1 MSTERRKQLFRL
13 LGDLPDQREIST
25 ESLRIEEREG
35 NIIETLLLDLNG
47 HEKVPAYF
55 VKPKSAKGPYPAVL
69 FQHSHGGQYDRGKS
83 ELIEG
88 ADYLKAPSF
97 FRELTSLGYGVLAI
111 DHWGFGD
118 RQGKTESEIFK
129 EMLLTGRVMWGMMIY
144 DSLRALDYLQ
154 SRPDVKPDRI
164 GTIGMSMGG
173 LMAWWTA
180 ALDDRIKVCVDLCS
194 QVDHHV
200 LMTTQNL
207 DRHGFYYYVPSLA
220 KHFSA
225 SEIQS
230 MIAPRPHLSLVSVH
244 DRLTPAEGVNKIEE
258 ELTAVYAGQEASDCY
273 RVVRSASGHFETAV
287 MRREAVRFLQKW
299 L

>member
-1 MSTERRKQLFRL
+1 MRAERRKQLFRL
-13 LGDLPDQREIST
+13 LGDLPDRRPISIET
-25 ESLRIEEREG
+25 LRIEEREE
-35 NIIETLLLDLNG
+35 NIVETLLLDLNG

-55 VKPKSAKGPYPAVL
+55 VKPKKTEGPCPAVL

-88 ADYLKAPSF
+88 ADYLKTPSF
-97 FRELTSLGYGVLAI
+97 SDELTSLGYGVLAI

-118 RQGKTESEIFK
+118 RRGKAESEIFK
-129 EMLLTGRVMWGMMIY
+129 EMLLTGKVMWGMMIY
-144 DSLRALDYLQ
+144 DSLSALDYMQ
-154 SRPDVKPDRI
+154 SRSDVQPDRI

-173 LMAWWTA
+173 LLAWWTA

-200 LMTTQNL
+200 LIKTQNL

-230 MIAPRPHLSLVSVH
+230 LIAPRPHLSLVGVH
-244 DRLTPAEGVNKIEE
+244 DRLTPAEGVDKIEK
-258 ELTAVYAGQEASDCY
+258 ELTAVYAGQGAADCY

-287 MRREAVRFLQKW
+287 MRHEAVRFLKKW

>member
-1 MSTERRKQLFRL
+1 MREERRKQLFRL
-13 LGDLPDQREIST
+13 LGDLPDRRQIRAET
-25 ESLRIEEREG
+25 LRIEEREG

-55 VKPKSAKGPYPAVL
+55 VKPESADGPCPSVL
-69 FQHSHGGQYDRGKS
+69 FQHSHGGRYDKGKS

-97 FRELTSLGYGVLAI
+97 SSELTSLGYSVLAI

-118 RQGKTESEIFK
+118 RRGKAESEIFK

-144 DSLRALDYLQ
+144 DSLRALDYMQ
-154 SRPDVKPDRI
+154 SRPDVQADRI

-173 LMAWWTA
+173 LMAWWTT

-200 LMTTQNL
+200 LMKTQNL

-220 KHFSA
+220 KYFSA

-230 MIAPRPHLSLVSVH
+230 LIAPRPHLSLVGAH
-244 DRLTPAEGVNKIEE
+244 DRLTPAEGVNKIEK
-258 ELTAVYAGQEASDCY
+258 ELSAVYAEQGATDCY
-273 RVVRSASGHFETAV
+273 RVARSASGHFETAV
-287 MRREAVRFLQKW
+287 MRHEAVRFLQKR

>member
-1 MSTERRKQLFRL
+1 MRAERRKQLFRL
-13 LGDLPDQREIST
+13 LGDLPDRRPISVET
-25 ESLRIEEREG
+25 LRIEEREE
-35 NIIETLLLDLNG
+35 NIVETLLLDLNG

-55 VKPKSAKGPYPAVL
+55 VKPKKTEGPCPAVL

-97 FRELTSLGYGVLAI
+97 SDELTSLGYGVLAI

-118 RQGKTESEIFK
+118 RRGKAESEIFK
-129 EMLLTGRVMWGMMIY
+129 EMLLTGKVMWGMMIY
-144 DSLRALDYLQ
+144 DSLSALDYMQ
-154 SRPDVKPDRI
+154 SRSDVQPDRI

-173 LMAWWTA
+173 LLAWWTA

-200 LMTTQNL
+200 LIKTQNL

-230 MIAPRPHLSLVSVH
+230 LIAPRPHLSLVGVH
-244 DRLTPAEGVNKIEE
+244 DRL
-258 ELTAVYAGQEASDCY
+258 
-273 RVVRSASGHFETAV
+273 
-287 MRREAVRFLQKW
+287 RRPRAWTKSKKN
-299 L
+299 

>member
-1 MSTERRKQLFRL
+1 MKDEKRKQLFRL
-13 LGDLPDQREIST
+13 LGDLPDQRPISA
-25 ESLRIEEREG
+25 EALCIEKREG
-35 NIIETLLLDLNG
+35 HIIETLLLDLNG
-47 HEKVPAYF
+47 YEKVPAYF
-55 VKPKSAKGPYPAVL
+55 VKPESAEGPCPAVL
-69 FQHSHGGQYDRGKS
+69 FQHSHGGRYDRGKN

-88 ADYLKAPSF
+88 ADYLKAPSYAH
-97 FRELTSLGYGVLAI
+97 ELTSLGYSILSI

-118 RQGKTESEIFK
+118 RRGKAESEIFK

-154 SRPDVKPDRI
+154 SRPDVLSDRI

-200 LMTTQNL
+200 LIKTQNL

-230 MIAPRPHLSLVSVH
+230 LITPRPHLSLVGEH
-244 DRLTPAEGVNKIEE
+244 DRLTPAEGVGKIEK
-258 ELTAVYAGQEASDCY
+258 ELTAVYAGQGASECY
-273 RVVRSASGHFETAV
+273 QVVRSTSGHFETAV
-287 MRREAVRFLQKW
+287 MRHAAVQFLQKW

>member
-1 MSTERRKQLFRL
+1 MRAERREQLFRL
-13 LGDLPDQREIST
+13 LGDLPDRGPISVET
-25 ESLRIEEREG
+25 LRIEERRE
-35 NIIETLLLDLNG
+35 NIVETLLLDLNG
-47 HEKVPAYF
+47 LEKVPAYF
-55 VKPKSAKGPYPAVL
+55 VKPRITEGACPAVL
-69 FQHSHGGQYDRGKS
+69 FQHSHGGRYDRGKS

-88 ADYLKAPSF
+88 ADYLKTPSF
-97 FRELTSLGYGVLAI
+97 SDELTSLGYGVLAI

-118 RQGKTESEIFK
+118 RQGKAESEIFK
-129 EMLLTGRVMWGMMIY
+129 EMLLTGKVMWGMMIY
-144 DSLRALDYLQ
+144 DSLRALDYMQ
-154 SRPDVKPDRI
+154 SRFDIQSDRI

-200 LMTTQNL
+200 LIKTQNL

-230 MIAPRPHLSLVSVH
+230 LIAPRPHLSLVGVH
-244 DRLTPAEGVNKIEE
+244 DRLTPAEGVDKIEK
-258 ELTAVYAGQEASDCY
+258 ELADVYARQGASDCY

-287 MRREAVRFLQKW
+287 MRHKAVRFLQTW